1 MSAAVFLALR
11 QLWSRR
17 GLYGI
22 ATCGVMLGVFP
33 LIAISGILRGFQGKF
48 VDTILKTGPHVVLVG
63 KELGRAQRP
72 LEIATTGP
80 LVAHVAHE
88 APADRAARIDR
99 PGEILAS
106 LERMRGVAAASES
119 VVGTAILAVGARQY
133 PIELRGVD
141 PVKQDRV
148 TPLRVN
154 LVEGDFR
161 TFLSSPDGAIVGAGI
176 ARDTG
181 VKVGDSVTCASSR
194 GGSVTLKIVGIFE
207 TSVNAIDKAR
217 VYVPLRLGQ
226 SILGRGDAIDRI
238 DVRLDDPDRAEEV
251 ASRAERAF
259 GYEAESWQE
268 TNANFLGLFA
278 QQNTII
284 GFVILALLA
293 VGGFGILSIQIM
305 IVLQK
310 RRDFAIL
317 RSVGFRRVDILAI
330 VLVQGAIVACVG
342 AAVGAVLGHV
352 ALDVLRHTK
361 VTSGETFLHSE
372 TWIVAESPGPYVAA
386 ILFAIAVGVGSSVAP
401 ALQAARVEPVDVL
414 RGQT

>member
-1 MSAAVFLALR
+1 MSAAIFLALR

-48 VDTILKTGPHVVLVG
+48 VDTILKTGAHVVLVG
-63 KELGRAQRP
+63 KELGRAERP
-72 LEIATTGP
+72 LEIAANGP
-80 LVAHVAHE
+80 IVTDVAHE
-88 APADRAARIDR
+88 APADRAARIER

-106 LERMRGVAAASES
+106 LERMHGVAAASAG
-119 VVGTAILAVGARQY
+119 VVGTAILAIGAREY

-141 PVKQDRV
+141 PVRQDRV

-154 LVEGDFR
+154 LIEGDYR
-161 TFLSSPDGAIVGAGI
+161 TFVSSPDGAIVGAGI

-181 VKVGDSVTCASSR
+181 VKVGDSITCASSR
-194 GGSVTLKIVGIFE
+194 GGRVTLEVVGVFE
-207 TSVNAIDKAR
+207 TSVNAVDKAR

-226 SILGRGDAIDRI
+226 SVLGRGDAIDRI
-238 DVRLDDPDRAEEV
+238 DVRLDDPQRAEEI
-251 ASRAERAF
+251 AARAERAF
-259 GYEAESWQE
+259 GYEAESWKE
-268 TNANFLGLFA
+268 ANANFLGLFA

-284 GFVILALLA
+284 GVVIAALLA

-317 RSVGFRRVDILAI
+317 RSVGFRRADILAI
-330 VLVQGAIVACVG
+330 VIVQGAIVASVG
-342 AAVGAVLGHV
+342 AAVGALLGHV
-352 ALDVLRHTK
+352 ALDVLRHTR
-361 VTSGETFLHSE
+361 VTSGETFLHAD
-372 TWIVAESPGPYVAA
+372 TWIVAESPGQYVAA
-386 ILFAIAVGVGSSVAP
+386 LLFAIAVGIGSSVVP
-401 ALQAARVEPVDVL
+401 ALQASRVEPVDVL